1 MKTHT
6 LLIVFFL
13 IATCLVA
20 QEVTYKS
27 IEDIPYYENTDTIK
41 DAYKKER
48 CVLDLYY
55 PSGLNAFPVVVWFHG
70 GGLEFGQKEI
80 PEGLKQKGIAVIGV
94 NYRLSPKVKSPA
106 YVEDAAAAVSW
117 AFHHIAEYGG
127 DPELIFVSGHSAGG
141 YLASMVGMDKRWL
154 AKFGIDANDI
164 AGLIPLS
171 GQCITHFTIRKER
184 GIPSTEPI
192 IDDMAPINH
201 VRPDAPP
208 ILLIT
213 GDRDKDM
220 PARYAE
226 NEYMLTMLKVVGHPD
241 ARLYELGGYS
251 HMMVEP
257 ALPLVL
263 EEVKRITKIK
273 EGK

>member
-1 MKTHT
+1 MKTRFV
-6 LLIVFFL
+6 LIVM
-13 IATCLVA
+13 LVVSTTVFA
-20 QEVTYKS
+20 QTKDYS
-27 IEDIPYYENTDTIK
+27 LLTNIPYYEHQDTMK

-48 CVLDLYY
+48 CVLDVYY
-55 PSGLNAFPVVVWFHG
+55 PKDMKGSPVVVWFHG
-70 GGLEFGQKEI
+70 GGLEFGHKEI
-80 PEGLKQKGIAVIGV
+80 PEGLKNKGIAVIGV
-94 NYRLSPKVKSPA
+94 NYRLSPKAKSPA

-117 AFHHIAEYGG
+117 AFQHIAEYGG

-141 YLASMVGMDKRWL
+141 YLTSMVGLDKRWL
-154 AKFGIDANDI
+154 AKFNVDANDI

-171 GQCITHFTIRKER
+171 GQCITHFTIRKEQ

-192 IDDMAPINH
+192 IDDMAPVNH
-201 VRPDAPP
+201 VRADAPP

-226 NEYMLTMLKVVGHPD
+226 NNYMLTMLKVVGHQD
-241 ARLYELGGYS
+241 ARLFELGGYT

-257 ALPLVL
+257 ALPLLL
-263 EEVKRITKIK
+263 EEVNRIKTLK
-273 EGK
+273 GKV